1 MAIAELAD
9 KVTSVTMNIATIGA
23 LAQVHYDIPIQ
34 RQGSAEVNTHFLYFV
49 TSKCGMAGQDH

>member
-1 MAIAELAD
+1 ML
-9 KVTSVTMNIATIGA
+9 TSVMMDIAIKGV
-23 LAQVHYDIPIQ
+23 LDEVHYDIPIQ